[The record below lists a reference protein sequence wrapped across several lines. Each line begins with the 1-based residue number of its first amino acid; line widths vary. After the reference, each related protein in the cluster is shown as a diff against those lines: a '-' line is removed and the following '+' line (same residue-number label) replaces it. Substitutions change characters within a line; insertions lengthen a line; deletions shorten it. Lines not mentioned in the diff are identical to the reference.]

1 MVTSARSLM
10 LQNPETKW
18 RQLMVLKCLWSP
30 KYRRSIAP
38 RFRVVDTSSNWFQMK
53 IWYLSDISPT
63 TRSLSDYACKDD
75 DDDELNVKARLQSLL
90 IQLYY
95 AFGNQ

>member
-1 MVTSARSLM
+1 
-10 LQNPETKW
+10 
-18 RQLMVLKCLWSP
+18 
-30 KYRRSIAP
+30 
-38 RFRVVDTSSNWFQMK
+38 MK

-75 DDDELNVKARLQSLL
+75 DDDELNVKAGLPSLL